1 MSSRGVNIVL
11 VHEELTVIP
20 KKPTI
25 ADLQK
30 LQREVYANASG
41 VPALDGTAH
50 GFVGLIMSPA
60 AFLLINN
67 NVAYVPPVAPARD
80 APAGGT
86 AIVQAQ
92 AFREHT
98 QRVDE
103 FRQYTYM
110 YTTLKNQV
118 IKAVQPVYLLD
129 LEDPI
134 TGLSTQSPWQL
145 ISHLLTTYGTIT
157 DDDIQANRTKL
168 VGPWNP
174 DDPIETIFARGNAC
188 QKFAADANA
197 AISDRELV
205 AALFQVLVA
214 SGVLSYVCTVW
225 NARLQATKTLI
236 EFKTHFLAA
245 NTLRASDA
253 TAQSTG
259 YHGAHAVTPTKPG
272 KPTIGATADKGT
284 VHADGG
290 TTMYYC
296 HSCGIGFNPKH
307 TSATCTQKKA
317 GHQELATMHNRMKGE
332 TNLFNARTH
341 RKPPVIPTK
350 PEAAAAVDEK

>member
-1 MSSRGVNIVL
+1 
-11 VHEELTVIP
+11 
-20 KKPTI
+20 
-25 ADLQK
+25 
-30 LQREVYANASG
+30 
-41 VPALDGTAH
+41 
-50 GFVGLIMSPA
+50 
-60 AFLLINN
+60 
-67 NVAYVPPVAPARD
+67 
-80 APAGGT
+80 
-86 AIVQAQ
+86 VQAQ

-110 YTTLKNQV
+110 YNTLKNQV

-134 TGLSTQSPWQL
+134 TGLSASSPWQL
-145 ISHLLTTYGTIT
+145 IHHLMETYGAIT

-188 QKFAADANA
+188 QKFATDANA

-205 AALFQVLVA
+205 AALFQVLSA
-214 SGVLSYVCTVW
+214 SGVLSYACTVW
-225 NARLQATKTLI
+225 NAKVQATKTLA

-253 TAQSTG
+253 TAQSAG

-272 KPTIGATADKGT
+272 KTTIGATANNGT

-290 TTMYYC
+290 TMMYYC

-307 TSATCTQKKA
+307 TSATCTQTKD
-317 GHQELATMHNRMKGE
+317 GHQLLATMHNRMKGAA
-332 TNLFNARTH
+332 NLFNARTH
-341 RKPPVIPTK
+341 RKPPVVPPT
-350 PEAAAAVDEK
+350 PEAADRVDQE